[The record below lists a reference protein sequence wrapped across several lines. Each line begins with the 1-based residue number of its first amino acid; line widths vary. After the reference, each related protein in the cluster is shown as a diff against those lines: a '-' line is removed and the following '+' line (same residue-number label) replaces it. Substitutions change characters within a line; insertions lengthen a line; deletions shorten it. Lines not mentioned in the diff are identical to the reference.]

1 MEKNTHAVLITAYKN
16 YQYLVF
22 LARWLTKNFD
32 VYVHIDKKSIEI
44 GCEEQA
50 ELKRIGCHVISN
62 YSICWGGVN
71 HLYAVL
77 DLLRLAVVNEYDYYH
92 LISGE
97 DVLVNSYAQVQ
108 ERFSGNDKIYISCH
122 DAVRD
127 PMWNIR
133 YRYWY
138 FFKNKDIR
146 ARFYRNVNQLSLGLQ
161 KLFCVNRR
169 SIGGEENICKGYL
182 YGDFPHD
189 AVQYVLRYVATNPK
203 FLRDLEYTYTPEEFF
218 FQTIFINSPL
228 RDRIAYNC
236 LRYSIWEYKHGS
248 IPGYLDETDWPMIRS
263 GDYLFARKVNY
274 QMSETLISMA
284 KDYYDAE

>member
-1 MEKNTHAVLITAYKN
+1 MEKKTHAVLITAYKN
-16 YQYLVF
+16 FQYLEF
-22 LARWLTKNFD
+22 LSRWLIQNFD
-32 VYVHIDKKSIEI
+32 IYIHVDQKSTAI
-44 GCEEQA
+44 GHGERA
-50 ELKRIGCHVISN
+50 ELEKLGCHVISN

-77 DLLRLAVVNEYDYYH
+77 DLMRLSVENEYEYYH

-108 ERFSGNDKIYISCH
+108 ERFSGNDKIYISCN
-122 DAVRD
+122 DAVND
-127 PMWNIR
+127 HMWNIR

-138 FFKNKDIR
+138 IFKNRDTR
-146 ARFYRNVNQLSLGLQ
+146 ARFYRQMNQLSLGLQ
-161 KLFCVNRR
+161 KLFGVKRR
-169 SIGGEENICKGYL
+169 SIGAEENICKGYL

-189 AVQYVLRYVATNPK
+189 AVQYVLRYVDANPK
-203 FLRDLEYTYTPEEFF
+203 FLKDLEYTYIPEEFF

-248 IPGYLDETDWPMIRS
+248 IPGYLDETDWPLIQS

-274 QMSETLISMA
+274 QVSETLISMA
-284 KDYYDAE
+284 KDHYDAN